1 LLVANDDELF
11 ELLTAVYGIGKWTVE
26 MFAIFSLRRP
36 DILPVGD
43 LGVQRGLLRWMLSL
57 HQPEYRIE
65 LSPKKLPDPTEDPRK
80 AEDAPK
86 QKPIKSRKKVKG
98 GVSASNNEIDS
109 DQEVEQEADELPS
122 SNGLPDATASRRQDL
137 DHAPTTS
144 VIPAVSTTAT
154 TSDVQGTP
162 LRRNKKN
169 LVGGALTPGALG
181 LPSMPPPL
189 TPSVTQALTR
199 APDAP
204 PPPPLP
210 AGLTV
215 SSLRSRLDGK
225 KKIKGAILTP
235 SEMEALTEPWRPYRS
250 IGKLTRLMLLIF
262 FSSLRRGFEDIPGTC
277 IDGFLQVCII
287 CGRWQ
292 KRRQRL
298 EIGSWIS
305 RPKSLQSQNA
315 PRNRNRFF
323 STFPCDYHLFLILSH
338 TNFFPWYR

>member
-1 LLVANDDELF
+1 
-11 ELLTAVYGIGKWTVE
+11 
-26 MFAIFSLRRP
+26 
-36 DILPVGD
+36 
-43 LGVQRGLLRWMLSL
+43 MLSL

-250 IGKLTRLMLLIF
+250 IGVYYMWALAEEKAA
-262 FSSLRRGFEDIPGTC
+262 S
-277 IDGFLQVCII
+277 
-287 CGRWQ
+287 
-292 KRRQRL
+292 
-298 EIGSWIS
+298 
-305 RPKSLQSQNA
+305 
-315 PRNRNRFF
+315 
-323 STFPCDYHLFLILSH
+323 
-338 TNFFPWYR
+338 